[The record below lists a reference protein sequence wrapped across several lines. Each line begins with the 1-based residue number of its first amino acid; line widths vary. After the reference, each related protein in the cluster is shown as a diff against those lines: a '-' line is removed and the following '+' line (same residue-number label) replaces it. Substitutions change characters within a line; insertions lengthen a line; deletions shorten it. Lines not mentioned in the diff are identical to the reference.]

1 MELPEKE
8 AKEPT
13 TRKRSYKIKRPLQ
26 GMELKKKKHKNI
38 KVYRISL

>member
-26 GMELKKKKHKNI
+26 GMELKKKKHKKI
-38 KVYRISL
+38 KAYRKAL